1 MNRCFFA
8 VFIFLGYC
16 CAAAQSFEEEL
27 KLFGAED
34 FLLFENA
41 TASKSAET
49 VVQVKDSVIKTDS
62 VQNVET
68 HENPEH
74 KTERTAGARRG
85 NMQASSITGATPILP
100 AGGAGQGRPED
111 TSIVNVKISIFDT
124 APVSRETSIDFSKSL
139 SQYRNPQKALFYSL
153 LLPGLGQAYNK
164 KYWRTGLYAA
174 VEIGMIAGAVY
185 FRRDAKK
192 IRIDAEKFADDHFE
206 KKRLEKFYSELT
218 KYGKTIPHLDENGE
232 EENVGELI
240 FGYNSGFLDDDTT
253 GVFGYE
259 KYLQEFD
266 LDFYGDRYG
275 VGSAFGVQGWD
286 DATPD
291 YGVDKY
297 KNFYPDTCKRDT
309 KVHID
314 MRIIIDGKSVFGVS
328 KHQNEY
334 NSMVDYSIKQVQRS
348 SVFVVGIFVNHI
360 ASAAD
365 AFVSAIINNRKL
377 LKEEDGKSAKVEDV
391 LSRVSIDSGMY
402 LDYDNN
408 LTSKLGL
415 VWRF

>member
-1 MNRCFFA
+1 MNRYFFA
-8 VFIFLGYC
+8 FFVFWWCC

-34 FLLFENA
+34 FLLFDDASAAKNIE
-41 TASKSAET
+41 TAAQ
-49 VVQVKDSVIKTDS
+49 VQDSVTQTDS
-62 VQNVET
+62 VQSVES
-68 HENPEH
+68 HENSEH
-74 KTERTAGARRG
+74 KTERATGTRRG
-85 NMQASSITGATPILP
+85 GMQAPSSITGVTPIP
-100 AGGAGQGRPED
+100 VGAGQGRPQD
-111 TSIVNVKISIFDT
+111 TSSVKISVFDT
-124 APVSRETSIDFSKSL
+124 ASVSQETSIDFSRGL

-185 FRRDAKK
+185 FRRGARK
-192 IRIDAEKFADDHFE
+192 IRIDAEKFADEHFD
-206 KKRLEKFYSELT
+206 KARLEKFYSELT
-218 KYGKTIPHLDENGE
+218 EYGKNHPHVDKESGE
-232 EENVGELI
+232 EENVGGLI
-240 FGYNSGFLDDDTT
+240 FGYISGFLDDDTI
-253 GVFGYE
+253 GGELGYE
-259 KYLQEFD
+259 KYLKEFD
-266 LDFYGDRYG
+266 SDFHGDRYG
-275 VGSAFGVQGWD
+275 VGSAFGVQGWN
-286 DATPD
+286 DAAPD
-291 YGVDKY
+291 YGVSKY
-297 KNFYPDTCKRDT
+297 EKFYPDIYQLDT
-309 KVHID
+309 AVHID

-328 KHQNEY
+328 KNQNEY
-334 NSMVDYSIKQVQRS
+334 NSMMDSSRKQVQRS

-377 LKEEDGKSAKVEDV
+377 LKEEDGKSTKVEDV
-391 LSRVSIDSGMY
+391 LSRISIDSGMY